1 MNQIRVVTPP
11 AEQPV
16 TVEEVKI
23 DVRVDHDDDAGLLES
38 LIKAATTEAENTAR
52 CAFVTRTLELA
63 LDRWPADGQIP
74 LPMPPLAAVTAV
86 EYIDTGNVR
95 QQVAPADYIVLSDL
109 RPAVLMPA
117 YGKTWP
123 ANLRAVSPIRITYT
137 AGYGDAAAV
146 PEIYRR
152 LVRALV
158 VIDYEH
164 REAMTADGKRQ
175 RDLVL
180 ARLQADW
187 GW

>member
-1 MNQIRVVTPP
+1 
-11 AEQPV
+11 
-16 TVEEVKI
+16 VKV
-23 DVRVDHDDDAGLLES
+23 DARVDHDDDYTLLES

-63 LDRWPADGQIP
+63 LDRWPADGLIP
-74 LPMPPLAAVTAV
+74 LPMPPLVAVTAV
-86 EYIDTGNVR
+86 EYIDTANVR
-95 QQVAPADYIVLSDL
+95 HEVPPTDYMVLSDL
-109 RPAVLMPA
+109 RPALVMPA
-117 YGKTWP
+117 YGKGWP
-123 ANLRAVSPIRITYT
+123 AAALRAVSPIRITYT

-152 LVRALV
+152 LIRALV
-158 VIDYEH
+158 VLDYEH